1 MHRRRAPRSGP
12 RRAAGRLA
20 IATVLTGLA
29 LLAPP
34 LAGRAGAHA
43 TLIGTNPAD
52 DTVVDA
58 VPASVELSF
67 DEGVEVIEG
76 GIQVIAPDGDR
87 ADEGRIDTADD
98 DATLVV
104 PIEDAG
110 EGTYTVAW
118 RVVSEDSH
126 NLSGSFVFHVG
137 VRTGAAE
144 LEERSSTPADLTAGI
159 GRWLAFTGAF
169 AVIGAAVLALA
180 VAPSAGPSGSSP
192 GSPGPATGSVGAA
205 VGTVGTIGSTTESTG
220 PAGTTSPSATT
231 TGVRRRL
238 RCLAVGGGLVG
249 AVGVLLTLVA
259 QAADASGR
267 SLVDALDSTFDVAFD
282 TRTGDI
288 AVWRMVALAVA
299 GLLAAVPLVWR
310 SRFLPLLPALAA
322 AGSLLAA
329 SLSGHAWTAPDRAL
343 SVPTD
348 LLHVLAVAAWLG
360 GLVALVLVARAAG
373 EGAPRLVR
381 WFSNLALV
389 AVGVVA
395 VTGLVSGVVQ
405 VDSLDGLFDTG
416 YGQLL
421 LVKVA
426 GFAVLVALGFVNR
439 TVLVPKVEQG
449 LTSLLRSTR
458 AEVGVA
464 AVVLAITA
472 VLINQPPARDAVPSG
487 PISLTVAADDG
498 VDASVRADVD
508 PAAVGPN
515 DIHLYF
521 YDGAGQAP
529 LTVDAVEITAAVG
542 DIPPR
547 RLDVTPVTPTH
558 VSALDASLSSPG
570 TWTIQ
575 VTAASAGEVAT
586 FTLEVPL

>member
-1 MHRRRAPRSGP
+1 MHRRRAPRSRP

-20 IATVLTGLA
+20 IATVLTGLV

-34 LAGRAGAHA
+34 LAGRASAHA
-43 TLIGTNPAD
+43 TLIGTNPPD
-52 DTVVDA
+52 DTVIDA
-58 VPASVELSF
+58 TPGEVELNF
-67 DEGVEVIEG
+67 DEPVQVIEG
-76 GIQVIAPDGDR
+76 GVQVIAPDGDR

-144 LEERSSTPADLTAGI
+144 LDERSSTPADLTAGI

-169 AVIGAAVLALA
+169 AVIGAAVVALA
-180 VAPSAGPSGSSP
+180 PSTWSP
-192 GSPGPATGSVGAA
+192 GSATPAAAGSVGAA
-205 VGTVGTIGSTTESTG
+205 VGTVGPAGSTAGSAG
-220 PAGTTSPSATT
+220 PAGATAPAAA
-231 TGVRRRL
+231 GVRRRL
-238 RCLAVGGGLVG
+238 RWLAVGGGLVG
-249 AVGVLLTLVA
+249 AIGVLLTLVA

-288 AVWRMVALAVA
+288 AVWRMVALAAAA
-299 GLLAAVPLVWR
+299 GLAAVPPVWR
-310 SRFLPLLPALAA
+310 SRFLPLLPGLAA
-322 AGSLLAA
+322 GGSLLAA
-329 SLSGHAWTAPDRAL
+329 SLSGHAWTAPNRAL

-373 EGAPRLVR
+373 DGAPRLVR

-395 VTGLVSGVVQ
+395 VTGLVSGVIQ

-426 GFAVLVALGFVNR
+426 GFTVLVALGFVNR

-472 VLINQPPARDAVPSG
+472 VLINQPPARDAAPSG
-487 PISLTVAADDG
+487 PISLTVAAADG
-498 VDASVRADVD
+498 VDASVQADVD
-508 PAAVGPN
+508 PAAAGPN

-521 YDGAGQAP
+521 YDGDGQAP

-575 VTAASAGEVAT
+575 VTAASAGQVAT
-586 FTLEVPL
+586 FTLEVPLR